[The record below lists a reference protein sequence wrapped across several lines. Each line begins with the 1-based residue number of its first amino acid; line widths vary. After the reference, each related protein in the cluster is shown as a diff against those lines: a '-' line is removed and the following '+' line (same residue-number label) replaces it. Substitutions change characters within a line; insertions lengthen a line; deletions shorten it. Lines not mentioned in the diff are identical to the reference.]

1 MPQAPNQPESLNID
15 LLRKVLLLEKSKGY
29 SNKAV
34 AGGLDEFLKR
44 WSSQAQRT
52 VSDPALH
59 SALARLELTAPA
71 YGSKQPL
78 AREAWLESVLRW
90 CDEASGGKEQGKRP
104 APAPPLASK
113 GSPPRPASPQTPAPR
128 PPPAPAGPSL
138 GDPITYLRG
147 FGPVIAEKLDSLGVK
162 TIRDL
167 LYFFPRKHIDFSLKT
182 PIPSLQAGKDQTVIG
197 VVLESKEVRY
207 GQRRLGAAEAVV
219 GDESGS
225 VRVIW
230 FNQPFIARNLK
241 QGMRVA
247 LSGRVVF
254 YQGRKVLENPEYE
267 IADEGE
273 LVHTGRLVPVYSLT
287 EGLSGRRLRSLM
299 KLLIDQ
305 YASLAP
311 DTLSA
316 AQRQRL
322 QLAAVAPSIRQAHFP
337 ESEAAKE
344 AARRRLAFD
353 ELLLIQLGVL
363 ARRRDW
369 KETMPGHPLAAHAE
383 LLEAFYALL
392 PFKLTGAQTQAI
404 AETLGDMG
412 KSTPMSRLLQG
423 EVGSGKTVVALAAIL
438 TAVANRQQVA
448 FMAPT
453 EILAEQHFRTV
464 QRLLGSA
471 LTGEAAKELLTF
483 TLPTLPR
490 PVTIGLLTGSTTRKR
505 KQELQQMTANG
516 EIDVLI
522 GTHALFQK
530 DVAFS
535 SLALVIVDEQHR
547 FGVMQRTELRQKGF
561 NPHLLVM
568 TATPIPRTLSLTLYG
583 DLDISVLNELP
594 PGRQAIRTRYLE
606 SARRET
612 AYEFIRRQ
620 VAEGRQAFVIYPL
633 IEESEKMEAAAAVK
647 EHERLSREVFP
658 DLRVALLHG
667 RMKASDKDK
676 VMRSF
681 QGGQFDILVS
691 TPVIEVGIDVPNAT
705 VMMVE
710 SADRF
715 GLAQLHQFRGRVG
728 RGQHQSYCILM
739 SDSPT
744 QEASE
749 RLRLMESTNDGFA
762 LAEEDLRLRGPGD
775 FFGTRQSGLPD
786 LRMARL
792 SDAAL
797 LTLARHE
804 AEAIYRDDPS
814 LAKAEHKAL
823 ASEVA
828 RVWANKDMATGEA

>member
-1 MPQAPNQPESLNID
+1 MPQAPNQPNASAPGLNTD
-15 LLRKVLLLEKSKGY
+15 LLRKVLTLEKSKGY

-44 WSSQAQRT
+44 WAAEAHKKIADPELHRT
-52 VSDPALH
+52 
-59 SALARLELTAPA
+59 LARLELTAPA
-71 YGSKQPL
+71 YAQKAIP
-78 AREAWLESVLRW
+78 AREAWIAAVLQW
-90 CDEASGGKEQGKRP
+90 CDAASGGKA
-104 APAPPLASK
+104 APAPPPRQAAP
-113 GSPPRPASPQTPAPR
+113 SPPSRPAPQAAPR
-128 PPPAPAGPSL
+128 PPPLPQGPSL
-138 GDPITYLRG
+138 ADPITSLRG
-147 FGPVIAEKLDSLGVK
+147 FGPAIAEKLEALGVR

-167 LYFFPRKHIDFSLKT
+167 LYFFPRKHIDFSQKT
-182 PIPSLQAGKDQTVIG
+182 SIPSLQAGKDQTIIG
-197 VVLESKEVRY
+197 VVLEAKEVRY

-219 GDESGS
+219 GDDSGS

-230 FNQPFIARNLK
+230 FNQPYIARNLK
-241 QGMRVA
+241 QGMRIA

-267 IADEGE
+267 VADEGE
-273 LVHTGRLVPVYSLT
+273 LVHTGRLVPVYALT

-299 KLLIDQ
+299 KQVTDHFARLVPD
-305 YASLAP
+305 SLSP
-311 DTLSA
+311 
-316 AQRQRL
+316 AQRQHL
-322 QLAAVAPSIRQAHFP
+322 QLAPVDTSIRQAHFP
-337 ESEAAKE
+337 ESETAKE
-344 AARRRLAFD
+344 SARRRLAFD

-363 ARRRDW
+363 ARKREW
-369 KETMPGHPLAAHAE
+369 KETMPGHPLKANTE
-383 LLEAFYALL
+383 LLAAFYSLL
-392 PFKLTGAQTQAI
+392 PFKLTGAQQRAI
-404 AETLGDMG
+404 AETLEDMS

-423 EVGSGKTVVALAAIL
+423 EVGSGKTVVAVSAIL
-438 TAVANRQQVA
+438 TAVANGQQVA

-464 QRLLGSA
+464 QKLLGPMLAGEPSKEVARFA
-471 LTGEAAKELLTF
+471 LPQLR
-483 TLPTLPR
+483 R
-490 PVTIGLLTGSTTRKR
+490 PLTIGLLTGSTTRKR
-505 KQELQQMTANG
+505 KQELQQMTATG
-516 EIDVLI
+516 EIDVLT
-522 GTHALFQK
+522 GTHSLFQK
-530 DVAFS
+530 DVQFS
-535 SLALVIVDEQHR
+535 SLGLVVVDEQHR
-547 FGVMQRTELRQKGF
+547 FGVMQRMELRQKGY

-594 PGRQAIRTRYLE
+594 PGRQVIRTRYLE
-606 SARRET
+606 AGRRDT

-620 VAEGRQAFVIYPL
+620 VAEGRQAFIVYPL

-667 RMKASDKDK
+667 RIKGSEKDSI
-676 VMRSF
+676 MRRF
-681 QGGQFDILVS
+681 QAREFDILVS
-691 TPVIEVGIDVPNAT
+691 TAVIEVGIDIPNAT

-744 QEASE
+744 PEASE
-749 RLRLMESTNDGFA
+749 RLRLMEALQDGFA
-762 LAEEDLRLRGPGD
+762 LAEEDLKLRGPGD

-797 LTLARHE
+797 LTLARQE
-804 AEAIYRDDPS
+804 AEAIFHDDPT
-814 LAKAEHKAL
+814 LAQPEHRVL

-828 RVWANKDMATGEA
+828 RVWAHREAAPGEA

>member
-1 MPQAPNQPESLNID
+1 MPQAPNQPDSIAQALNTE
-15 LLRKVLLLEKSKGY
+15 LLRKVLTLEKSKGY
-29 SNKAV
+29 GNKAV
-34 AGGLDEFLKR
+34 AGGLDAFLAR
-44 WSSQAQRT
+44 WGADAQRKIA
-52 VSDPALH
+52 DPALH
-59 SALARLELTAPA
+59 QRLAKLELTAPA
-71 YGSKQPL
+71 YGRKGLP
-78 AREAWLESVLRW
+78 AREAWIAAVLTW
-90 CDEASGGKEQGKRP
+90 CDEVSGGAAAKP
-104 APAPPLASK
+104 ASRQPAPPQQA
-113 GSPPRPASPQTPAPR
+113 APH
-128 PPPAPAGPSL
+128 PPPVPQGPSL
-138 GDPITYLRG
+138 TDPITVLRG
-147 FGPVIAEKLDSLGVK
+147 FGPAIAERLESLGVR

-167 LYFFPRKHIDFSLKT
+167 LYFFPRKHIDFSQT
-182 PIPSLQAGKDQTVIG
+182 TSIPLLQAGKDQTVIG
-197 VVLESKEVRY
+197 VVLEAKEVRY

-219 GDESGS
+219 GDDSGS

-230 FNQPFIARNLK
+230 FNQPYIARNLK
-241 QGMRVA
+241 QGMRIA

-267 IADEGE
+267 VADEGE
-273 LVHTGRLVPVYSLT
+273 LVHTGRLVPVYPLT

-299 KLLIDQ
+299 KQVADR
-305 YASLAP
+305 YAALVP
-311 DTLSA
+311 DSFSP

-322 QLAAVAPSIRQAHFP
+322 QLAPVGPAIRQAHFP

-353 ELLLIQLGVL
+353 ELLLTQLGVL
-363 ARRRDW
+363 ARKREW
-369 KETMPGHPLAAHAE
+369 KETMPGHPLKANAE
-383 LLEAFYALL
+383 LLGAFYGLL
-392 PFKLTGAQTQAI
+392 PFKLTGAQERTI
-404 AETLGDMG
+404 AEALGDMG
-412 KSTPMSRLLQG
+412 KSTPMSRLVQG
-423 EVGSGKTVVALAAIL
+423 EVGSGKTVVAVAAIL
-438 TAVANRQQVA
+438 TAVANGQQVA

-464 QRLLGSA
+464 QRLLGPA
-471 LTGEAAKELLTF
+471 LAGEPSKELARF
-483 TLPTLPR
+483 TLPQLRR
-490 PVTIGLLTGSTTRKR
+490 PITFGLLTGSTTRKR

-516 EIDVLI
+516 EIAVII

-535 SLALVIVDEQHR
+535 GLGLVVVDEQHR
-547 FGVMQRTELRQKGF
+547 FGVMQRMELRQKGY

-583 DLDISVLNELP
+583 DLDISILDELP
-594 PGRQAIRTRYLE
+594 PGRQVIRTRYLE

-633 IEESEKMEAAAAVK
+633 IEESEKLEAAAAVK

-667 RMKASDKDK
+667 RMKGGEKDAT
-676 VMRSF
+676 MRRF
-681 QGGQFDILVS
+681 QAREFDILVS
-691 TPVIEVGIDVPNAT
+691 TAVIEVGIDIPNAT

-728 RGQHQSYCILM
+728 RGEHQSYCILM

-744 QEASE
+744 PEASE
-749 RLRLMESTNDGFA
+749 RLRLMETLNDGFA
-762 LAEEDLRLRGPGD
+762 LAEEDLKLRGPGD

-797 LTLARHE
+797 LALARQE
-804 AEAIYRDDPS
+804 AEAVYRDDPA
-814 LAKAEHKAL
+814 LAKAEHKTL
-823 ASEVA
+823 AAEVA
-828 RVWANKDMATGEA
+828 RLWANRDMAPGEA